1 LSEYCHGNSNAIVA
15 KGAAG
20 AWWQISP
27 QTDLLA
33 EREREKERELLNYGK
48 RQAFVFKN
56 GNFR

>member
-1 LSEYCHGNSNAIVA
+1 MPVLDPLRSGLSEYRHGNRNAIVA

-33 EREREKERELLNYGK
+33 EREREKDSL
-48 RQAFVFKN
+48 KN
-56 GNFR
+56 